1 MCLLHY
7 YWQGEEKLG
16 EIENRNSFIQQTYR
30 HLQAQELERGKEMN
44 KIHPRLSQNSLSK
57 AVEDR

>member
-1 MCLLHY
+1 M
-7 YWQGEEKLG
+7 G

-44 KIHPRLSQNSLSK
+44 KIHPRPSQSSLSK